1 MLKKIWIFKN
11 MIVELRGLFENVTV
25 RIRIFENMIVQ
36 EQMLPLGT
44 NNTEMIKYLIYFF
57 STFIQLLI

>member
-25 RIRIFENMIVQ
+25 RIRIFENMTVRNKYYRQ
-36 EQMLPLGT
+36 EQI
-44 NNTEMIKYLIYFF
+44 IKKE
-57 STFIQLLI
+57 

>member
-1 MLKKIWIFKN
+1 MKIELK
-11 MIVELRGLFENVTV
+11 GLFENIII

-44 NNTEMIKYLIYFF
+44 NNKEMIK
-57 STFIQLLI
+57 

>member
-1 MLKKIWIFKN
+1 MLKKILIFKN
-11 MIVELRGLFENVTV
+11 MTVELRGLFENVTV

-44 NNTEMIKYLIYFF
+44 NNKEIIKQELKRIKK
-57 STFIQLLI
+57 

>member
-1 MLKKIWIFKN
+1 

-36 EQMLPLGT
+36 EQMLLLGT
-44 NNTEMIKYLIYFF
+44 NNKEIIK
-57 STFIQLLI
+57 

>member
-1 MLKKIWIFKN
+1 MTIELK
-11 MIVELRGLFENVTV
+11 GLFENIIV

-44 NNTEMIKYLIYFF
+44 NNKEIIKQELKRIKK
-57 STFIQLLI
+57 